1 MANQMDKS
9 YIIISLSISYCIL
22 DMTEIFFKVV
32 LNTITLIHTVYWL
45 YINTFIYVMH
55 INIRIT
61 RLYNE

>member
-1 MANQMDKS
+1 
-9 YIIISLSISYCIL
+9 
-22 DMTEIFFKVV
+22 MTEIFFKVA
-32 LNTITLIHTVYWL
+32 LSTITLTHTVYWL